1 MPDPIQNHEL
11 PVYDPHSGWY
21 AVTRKGLL
29 TMMFKDRGE
38 QMDPD
43 LYKEAVVV
51 AEECIKTGE
60 PPFGGWR

>member
-1 MPDPIQNHEL
+1 MNDIQDPEL
-11 PVYDPHSGWY
+11 PIYDSLNGWY

-29 TMMFKDRGE
+29 TRMFRDNEE

-43 LYKEAVVV
+43 LYKEAVMV
-51 AEECIKTGE
+51 AEECIRTGE